1 MINALTPADGIIHP
15 GEATKAFASWKKAE
29 QGLPVV
35 LRIQTLVNE
44 GQIAYALERYRL
56 AQGTYPETLDTL
68 VPQFIEKLPRDI
80 VNGAPLLYRRVED
93 GTFLLYSVG
102 WNETDDGGKSVSDIG
117 DLKNVTQGDWV
128 WKNSL
133 KRE

>member
-1 MINALTPADGIIHP
+1 LPLARTAADSPAAASHRPERRHQPGGRSRLGNPGASLETSGALQRDL
-15 GEATKAFASWKKAE
+15 SS
-29 QGLPVV
+29 
-35 LRIQTLVNE
+35 
-44 GQIAYALERYRL
+44 YRL
-56 AQGTYPETLDTL
+56 AQGTYPETLDAL

-117 DLKNVTQGDWV
+117 DLKNVTPGDWV

-133 KRE
+133 KPE

>member
-1 MINALTPADGIIHP
+1 MINALTSADGIIHP

-44 GQIAYALERYRL
+44 GQIACALERYRL

-80 VNGAPLLYRRVED
+80 VNGAPLLYHRVED
-93 GTFLLYSVG
+93 GTFVLYSVG
-102 WNETDDGGKSVSDIG
+102 WNETDDGGKSLSDIG
-117 DLKNVTQGDWV
+117 DLKNVAQGDWV

-133 KRE
+133 KPE

>member
-1 MINALTPADGIIHP
+1 LLESLQNRLLRQATALNGDISLAEDLVSETRGRA
-15 GEATKAFASWKKAE
+15 WKHLA
-29 QGLPVV
+29 
-35 LRIQTLVNE
+35 RYNE
-44 GQIAYALERYRL
+44 TCRL
-56 AQGTYPETLDTL
+56 
-68 VPQFIEKLPRDI
+68 IEKLPRDI

-117 DLKNVTQGDWV
+117 ELKNVTLGDWV

-133 KRE
+133 KPE